1 MSRKPVAPMR
11 ARRAHVAG
19 SFYPAEP
26 KALARLEKSR
36 SGHSPEEI
44 AAEEGVTLETVERS
58 LNQANSQELLEARTR
73 IERKNNQLRQ
83 RVQGELSDAFIA
95 GLKKLLEGK
104 KQVIL
109 VVGGEVVVRE
119 IDDPKTLLSGLN
131 EYMKAVVMVEKPSP
145 ALATVINVQ
154 QTNSSRPPDKME
166 EHIAQIRKRQLEGHR
181 RAGLI
186 DVESTK
192 PEEITLERGE

>member
-1 MSRKPVAPMR
+1 MPQ
-11 ARRAHVAG
+11 AG
-19 SFYPAEP
+19 S

-36 SGHSPEEI
+36 AGKSVEEI
-44 AAEEGVTLETVERS
+44 AVEENVTVDTVERS
-58 LNQANSQELLEARTR
+58 LNQANSQELLEARSR

-83 RVQGELSDAFIA
+83 RVQRELSDAFIA

-104 KQVIL
+104 KQVLL
-109 VVGGEVVVRE
+109 VVDNEVVVRE

-131 EYMKAVVMVEKPSP
+131 HYMAAVVMTEKPAP
-145 ALATVINVQ
+145 ALATIVNVQ
-154 QTNSSRPPDKME
+154 QQNNSSRPPDKME

-186 DVESTK
+186 DVKPTK
-192 PEEITLERGE
+192 TETKEPEGSDQGS

>member
-1 MSRKPVAPMR
+1 MPQ
-11 ARRAHVAG
+11 AG
-19 SFYPAEP
+19 S

-36 SGHSPEEI
+36 SGNSAEEI

-58 LNQANSQELLEARTR
+58 LSQAKSQELLEARTR

-83 RVQGELSDAFIA
+83 RVQRDLSDAFIA

-109 VVGGEVVVRE
+109 VVGEEVVVRE

-145 ALATVINVQ
+145 ALATVVNIQ
-154 QTNSSRPPDKME
+154 QTNNGRPPDKME
-166 EHIAQIRKRQLEGHR
+166 EIIARIRKRQIEGHR
-181 RAGLI
+181 KAGLI
-186 DVESTK
+186 DVEPIKSETEE
-192 PEEITLERGE
+192 PEPA

>member
-1 MSRKPVAPMR
+1 MPQ
-11 ARRAHVAG
+11 AG
-19 SFYPAEP
+19 ST
-26 KALARLEKSR
+26 ALARLEKSR
-36 SGHSPEEI
+36 AGKSVEEI
-44 AAEEGVTLETVERS
+44 ATEEGVTLETVERS
-58 LNQANSQELLEARTR
+58 LSQANSQELLEARTR

-83 RVQGELSDAFIA
+83 RVQRELSDAFIT

-109 VVGGEVVVRE
+109 VVDNEVVVRE

-154 QTNSSRPPDKME
+154 QNNSSRPPDKME

-181 RAGLI
+181 KAELI
-186 DVESTK
+186 DVEPSNSETK
-192 PEEITLERGE
+192 EPEPERK